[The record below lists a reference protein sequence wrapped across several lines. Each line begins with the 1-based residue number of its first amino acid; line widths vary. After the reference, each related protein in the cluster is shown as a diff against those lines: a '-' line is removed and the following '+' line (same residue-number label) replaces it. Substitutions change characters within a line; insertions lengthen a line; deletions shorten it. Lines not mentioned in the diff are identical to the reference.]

1 MINTAR
7 EGEPTVGETSKLV
20 PSLLPKGIDM
30 ITNSRENQIVLFGKT
45 GTNIIYG
52 FKYFQLGD
60 KRQQGSWFK
69 WKLNNN
75 LKYHFIIDDDYFY
88 LDSDNFLQKMSIVQ
102 ADADISIDQDNV
114 NYLLHLDN
122 YTTVSGGSYNSSTK
136 VTTFTNQSDW
146 IDQVTA
152 PNPVVNKLVIV
163 DSNTNSTRVGRY
175 AECTIINNDDFT
187 VPGDWSSATLN
198 IGYLY
203 EYYVKFPTIYSVK
216 TEGNKSIADVNASLI
231 IHRINLSFGKIGLY
245 ETTLTRVDRDD
256 YTEVY
261 ESPAL
266 NQYNISDAPY
276 VAEVVKT
283 VPVYE
288 KNTNVDITLK
298 SRHPAPTTLH
308 SMSWEG
314 DYSPLYYQR
323 V

>member
-1 MINTAR
+1 
-7 EGEPTVGETSKLV
+7 
-20 PSLLPKGIDM
+20 
-30 ITNSRENQIVLFGKT
+30 
-45 GTNIIYG
+45 
-52 FKYFQLGD
+52 
-60 KRQQGSWFK
+60 
-69 WKLNNN
+69 
-75 LKYHFIIDDDYFY
+75 
-88 LDSDNFLQKMSIVQ
+88 MSIIQ
-102 ADADISIDQDNV
+102 SDADISIDQDNV

-146 IDQVTA
+146 IDQVTS
-152 PNPVVNKLVIV
+152 PNGTLVLV

-175 AECTIINNDDFT
+175 AACTVINSDDFT

-203 EYYVKFPTIYSVK
+203 EYNVKFPTIYSTK
-216 TEGNKSIADVNASLI
+216 QEGNRVVADVSASLI
-231 IHRINLSFGKIGLY
+231 LHRINLSFGKVGLY
-245 ETTLTRVDRDD
+245 ETTLSRVDRAD

-261 ESPAL
+261 ETAAL

-276 VAEVVKT
+276 VAEKFKT
-283 VPVYE
+283 IPVYE

-298 SRHPAPTTLH
+298 SSHPAPTTLH

-314 DYSPLYYQR
+314 DYSPLFYQR